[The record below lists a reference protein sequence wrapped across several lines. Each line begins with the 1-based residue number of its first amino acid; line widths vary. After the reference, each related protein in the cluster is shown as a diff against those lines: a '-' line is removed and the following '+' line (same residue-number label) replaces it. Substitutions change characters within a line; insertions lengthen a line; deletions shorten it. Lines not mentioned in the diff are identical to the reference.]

1 MKFSPAIETMV
12 KEQKRNPKRVQR
24 EISKQM
30 QNSGISTKS
39 QTALKIQQEQNKQI
53 KKIRNRDEK
62 RKELERKFKL
72 KQQKRKTKYKGH

>member
-62 RKELERKFKL
+62 KERVRKKV
-72 KQQKRKTKYKGH
+72 

>member
-1 MKFSPAIETMV
+1 
-12 KEQKRNPKRVQR
+12 
-24 EISKQM
+24 M

-72 KQQKRKTKYKGH
+72 KQQKRKTKHKGH

>member
-30 QNSGISTKS
+30 QNSGISTKA

-72 KQQKRKTKYKGH
+72 KQQKRKTKHKGH